1 MTRSFWL
8 QEALAA
14 DRDDAPALE
23 GDIRADL
30 CIVGGGYTGLWTAI
44 RAKQAEPAI
53 DIVIVERDLC
63 GGGASGRNGG
73 FVMSWWAKFLSL
85 AKVCGVE
92 QARML
97 AQASDDAVGDIED
110 FCADHGVDAGF
121 RRDGWIWTATNAAQV
136 GAWNSLVDALARYQI
151 HPFTELSPEEV
162 RERSGSPLMRAGI
175 LEPSAATI
183 QPAALARGLRRHA
196 LELGVRIFEHS
207 PMTELSRTRPPRVR
221 TFQGSV
227 SADRV
232 VLAMNAW
239 GVRFP
244 ELRRLAVVVA
254 SDIIATAPA
263 PRRLAEIGLTSGA
276 AISDSRYFMNY
287 YRSTPDGRI
296 VFGKALGR
304 FAFAGRVDDRFDGET
319 PRAAELEESLRQF
332 YPMLGEVP
340 VVANW
345 TGPIDRSVDGLPVF
359 GHLGGHPDILYGIG
373 YSGQGVAPTAVGGR
387 ILASLA
393 LDRNDEWANCGL
405 VRERAETFPPEPLRF
420 FGSLAVRKALA
431 DKERSEDLGR
441 KPSRLATRLSA
452 LAPAGFVPSKGK
464 RPRS

>member
-14 DRDDAPALE
+14 GRDDAPALE

-53 DIVIVERDLC
+53 DIVIVERDVC

-97 AQASDDAVGDIED
+97 AQASDDAVGDIEG
-110 FCADHGVDAGF
+110 FCADHDVDAGF

-162 RERSGSPLMRAGI
+162 RARSGSPFMRAGI

-207 PMTELSRTRPPRVR
+207 PMTELSRSRPPRVR
-221 TFQGSV
+221 TSEGSV
-227 SADRV
+227 SAGRV

-254 SDIIATAPA
+254 SDIIATGPA
-263 PRRLAEIGLTSGA
+263 PERLAEIGLTSGA

-332 YPMLGEVP
+332 YPMLREVP

-405 VRERAETFPPEPLRF
+405 VRERPETFPP
-420 FGSLAVRKALA
+420 
-431 DKERSEDLGR
+431 
-441 KPSRLATRLSA
+441 
-452 LAPAGFVPSKGK
+452 
-464 RPRS
+464 